1 FGATTIASGVPMPP
15 TSWTECAPR
24 EAYGSPIFWP
34 STAQA
39 GCRRALDRCTFA
51 GLLLPAE
58 VRVVRGPSRLLFLLG
73 ILPLA
78 ACSPKGGDEA
88 ADSGGTAE
96 TGDDGTVPMGAP
108 AANLAIAKV
117 TINQGVEVALFA
129 DGSNVS
135 TLNTGLVEGRHALVR
150 V

>member
-1 FGATTIASGVPMPP
+1 QRERCPYAP

-24 EAYGSPIFWP
+24 EAYGCPIFWP
-34 STAQA
+34 STSQT
-39 GCRRALDRCTFA
+39 GCRRALDRCTFRSVRA
-51 GLLLPAE
+51 LPRLLL
-58 VRVVRGPSRLLFLLG
+58 LLG

-88 ADSGGTAE
+88 ADGGGTAE

-108 AANLAIAKV
+108 AANIAIAKV

-129 DGSNVS
+129 
-135 TLNTGLVEGRHALVR
+135 
-150 V
+150 